1 MLLSSNESGRVRHPL
16 IGVATLHCAV
26 TRTRGCLMRLSALLL
41 PALVLLAG
49 CGNGD
54 SIGQGRLIGCYA
66 APGAHSRESVK
77 LTRVDGRYVI
87 AYRRASPWR
96 QVDTPLITPDDEQRA
111 ALFSAGE
118 LAQIEEALL
127 TPDGQSGVFRFKAGA
142 RVHGEPLHEAHGVI
156 EGGKVRAMRKQR
168 CQWLFSRGTLLRYG
182 T

>member
-26 TRTRGCLMRLSALLL
+26 TC
-41 PALVLLAG
+41 
-49 CGNGD
+49 
-54 SIGQGRLIGCYA
+54 
-66 APGAHSRESVK
+66 
-77 LTRVDGRYVI
+77 
-87 AYRRASPWR
+87 
-96 QVDTPLITPDDEQRA
+96 TPPDDEQRA
-111 ALFSAGE
+111 ALFSSGA

-127 TPDGQSGVFRFKAGA
+127 SPDGQSGVFRFKAGA
-142 RVHGEPLHEAHGVI
+142 RVHGEALDEAHVVV

>member
-1 MLLSSNESGRVRHPL
+1 
-16 IGVATLHCAV
+16 
-26 TRTRGCLMRLSALLL
+26 MRLSALLL

-66 APGAHSRESVK
+66 APGPHSRESVK
-77 LTRVDGRYVI
+77 LTRVDGRYFI
-87 AYRRASPWR
+87 AYRLASPWR

-111 ALFSAGE
+111 TLFNAAE

-142 RVHGEPLHEAHGVI
+142 RVHGEALDDAHVVV
-156 EGGKVRAMRKQR
+156 EGHQVRAMRKQR